1 MMHLNQHSNL
11 HNYAYWRLNPSTLT
25 FSVKRSIPD
34 VDITRYRQDA
44 LYIGSD
50 SKYSITTFDNTYNS
64 FDKNSNQ

>member
-1 MMHLNQHSNL
+1 VLL
-11 HNYAYWRLNPSTLT
+11 ITKRLRLYNFLT

-50 SKYSITTFDNTYNS
+50 SKYSITTFDNTYKIS
-64 FDKNSNQ
+64 YKYPLLKHGQ